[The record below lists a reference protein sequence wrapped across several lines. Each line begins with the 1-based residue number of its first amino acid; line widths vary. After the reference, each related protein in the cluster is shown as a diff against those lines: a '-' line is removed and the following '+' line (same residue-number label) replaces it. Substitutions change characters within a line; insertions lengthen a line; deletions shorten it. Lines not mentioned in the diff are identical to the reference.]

1 MEEWKGKFG
10 VYVANGLLIG
20 AVVVFV
26 LACWMLV
33 LDLLSVAAWQLEGL
47 RTESHVK
54 LFTALILA
62 ILIIVSF
69 LASRNLRSKLRGSPL
84 VAALILCIAFL
95 GMRAHRYI
103 FYWDWKRSCAS
114 GESYACWSL
123 AKAHQKQNG
132 FGMHPSNVA
141 YYEDQACEHGSEY
154 GCVAMIRRGETDFS
168 RAQCE
173 FMAWYCGAPATDN
186 MYSENES
193 ELLCSAA
200 EAHCKEHIP
209 PE

>member
-1 MEEWKGKFG
+1 MEEWKGRFT
-10 VYVANGLLIG
+10 VYVANGALIG
-20 AVVVFV
+20 ALVVFV

-33 LDLLSVAAWQLEGL
+33 LDFLSTYAWLLEGL
-47 RTESHVK
+47 RLESQVK
-54 LFTALILA
+54 LFTALIMA

-69 LASRNLRSKLRGSPL
+69 LASRNLRSKLRGDPL

-123 AKAHQKQNG
+123 SKAHQKRNG
-132 FGMHPSNVA
+132 FGMHPSKAA
-141 YYEDQACEHGSEY
+141 YYENQACELGLEY

-168 RAQCE
+168 QSMCEAMSWNCEAQK
-173 FMAWYCGAPATDN
+173 D
-186 MYSENES
+186 SEIFVE
-193 ELLCSAA
+193 ERDLMCFAV
-200 EAHCKEHIP
+200 ETHCQKHLRRK
-209 PE
+209 